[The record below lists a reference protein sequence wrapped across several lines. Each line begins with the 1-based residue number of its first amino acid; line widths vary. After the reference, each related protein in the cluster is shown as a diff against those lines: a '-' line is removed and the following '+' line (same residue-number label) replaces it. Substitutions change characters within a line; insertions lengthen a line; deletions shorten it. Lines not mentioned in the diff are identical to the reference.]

1 MSLLLQITT
10 AATDSL
16 AAVTPATE
24 ETLSLFDLAL
34 KGGPI
39 MVPIALCS
47 VIAVYIIFERY
58 FLFGNRQKM
67 IRIL

>member
-1 MSLLLQITT
+1 MSILLQITT

-16 AAVTPATE
+16 AAVAPAPE

-39 MVPIALCS
+39 MVPYLPQLQVLPLCWDS
-47 VIAVYIIFERY
+47 WVP
-58 FLFGNRQKM
+58 LPG
-67 IRIL
+67 